1 MTHRYSTEPVRPG
14 PCGGMQNLDRS
25 ESGAAG
31 LRRNELFWIANRFVR
46 DELGEDLIEYGLLL
60 AFMATVAVA
69 VIISDPL
76 SLQVVL
82 TDAYQRCIDA
92 LNSL

>member
-1 MTHRYSTEPVRPG
+1 LY
-14 PCGGMQNLDRS
+14 
-25 ESGAAG
+25 
-31 LRRNELFWIANRFVR
+31 WIANRFVR

-60 AFMATVAVA
+60 AFMATVALA

-76 SLQVVL
+76 SLGVTL
-82 TDAYQRCIDA
+82 TGAYQSCIDV

>member
-1 MTHRYSTEPVRPG
+1 MAHPYQNGSVRPG
-14 PCGGMQNLDRS
+14 PCGSRQNLDRS
-25 ESGAAG
+25 KPGATG
-31 LRRNELFWIANRFVR
+31 LRRNALFWIANRFVR

>member
-1 MTHRYSTEPVRPG
+1 VR
-14 PCGGMQNLDRS
+14 N
-25 ESGAAG
+25 
-31 LRRNELFWIANRFVR
+31 
-46 DELGEDLIEYGLLL
+46 ELGEDLIEYGLLL
-60 AFMATVAVA
+60 AFMATVALA

-76 SLQVVL
+76 SLQVTL

>member
-1 MTHRYSTEPVRPG
+1 MY
-14 PCGGMQNLDRS
+14 
-25 ESGAAG
+25 
-31 LRRNELFWIANRFVR
+31 WISNRFVR

-60 AFMATVAVA
+60 AFMATVAFA

-76 SLQVVL
+76 SLGVTL

>member
-1 MTHRYSTEPVRPG
+1 VYPIVS
-14 PCGGMQNLDRS
+14 
-25 ESGAAG
+25 
-31 LRRNELFWIANRFVR
+31 RFVL

-60 AFMATVAVA
+60 AFMATVALA

-76 SLQVVL
+76 SLQVTL
-82 TDAYQRCIDA
+82 TDAYQSCIDA

>member
-1 MTHRYSTEPVRPG
+1 LY
-14 PCGGMQNLDRS
+14 
-25 ESGAAG
+25 
-31 LRRNELFWIANRFVR
+31 WIANRFVR
-46 DELGEDLIEYGLLL
+46 NELGEDLIEYGLLL
-60 AFMATVAVA
+60 AFMATVALA

>member
-1 MTHRYSTEPVRPG
+1 V
-14 PCGGMQNLDRS
+14 
-25 ESGAAG
+25 
-31 LRRNELFWIANRFVR
+31 
-46 DELGEDLIEYGLLL
+46 
-60 AFMATVAVA
+60 AFA

-76 SLQVVL
+76 SLGMTL

>member
-1 MTHRYSTEPVRPG
+1 MY
-14 PCGGMQNLDRS
+14 
-25 ESGAAG
+25 
-31 LRRNELFWIANRFVR
+31 WICNRFVR
-46 DELGEDLIEYGLLL
+46 NELGEDLIEYGLLL
-60 AFMATVAVA
+60 AFMATVALA
-69 VIISDPL
+69 VIIADPL

>member
-1 MTHRYSTEPVRPG
+1 
-14 PCGGMQNLDRS
+14 MQNLDRS
-25 ESGAAG
+25 KSGAAG
-31 LRRNELFWIANRFVR
+31 LRRNALFWIANRFVR